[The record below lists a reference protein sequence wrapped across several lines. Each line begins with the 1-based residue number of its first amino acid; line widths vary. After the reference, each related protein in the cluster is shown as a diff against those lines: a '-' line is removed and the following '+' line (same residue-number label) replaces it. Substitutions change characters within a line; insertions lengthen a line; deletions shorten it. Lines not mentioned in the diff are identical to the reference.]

1 LNDSHKKAI
10 ETNLNVKKVIC
21 KKANLYVIVSSDE
34 SSQPLK
40 NNADETTLDRRY
52 ALYKLILDNS
62 IISSTQATVG
72 KQLILKNIALNGDK
86 FQIDISNEVCNESN
100 TWGILR
106 I

>member
-1 LNDSHKKAI
+1 M
-10 ETNLNVKKVIC
+10 KKVIC

-34 SSQPLK
+34 SSQQQPQK
-40 NNADETTLDRRY
+40 NNADETTIDRRY
-52 ALYKLILDNS
+52 TLYKLILDNS

-86 FQIDISNEVCNESN
+86 FQIDISNEVCNELN